1 MTGTLDTRYL
11 IIGDS
16 VGYIMVSPEL
26 DRVWTPPGSEPV
38 IGKLGKPLQSQRELA
53 IAGVM

>member
-1 MTGTLDTRYL
+1 MTVTLDTRYL

-26 DRVWTPPGSEPV
+26 DRVLTPLGGEPV
-38 IGKLGKPLQSQRELA
+38 IGKLGKQLPSQRELA
-53 IAGVM
+53 VAGVM

>member
-16 VGYIMVSPEL
+16 AKYIMVHHEH
-26 DRVWTPPGSEPV
+26 DRVWTPLGGEPV
-38 IGKLGKPLQSQRELA
+38 IGKLGKQLPSQRELA
-53 IAGVM
+53 VAGVM

>member
-16 VGYIMVSPEL
+16 ARYIMVSPEH
-26 DRVWTPPGSEPV
+26 DRVWTGEPV
-38 IGKLGKPLQSQRELA
+38 IGKLGKQLPSQRELA
-53 IAGVM
+53 VAGVM